1 MLQAGLFTSAYTF
14 ANIATTMINTI
25 LYIIAGPMFIASFSA
40 HLYLSRKLKK
50 EYDSDL
56 DDYYHE
62 FEDHHPGLIK
72 YNKWSK
78 ITFALTALSA
88 LLLFLAAVI

>member
-1 MLQAGLFTSAYTF
+1 M
-14 ANIATTMINTI
+14 NTI
-25 LYIIAGPMFIASFSA
+25 IYIIAGPMFIVSFGSY
-40 HLYLSRKLKK
+40 LYLSRKLKK

-62 FEDHHPGLIK
+62 VEDRHPALMK

-78 ITFALTALSA
+78 ITFTAAALSA
-88 LLLFLAAVI
+88 LLLFLATVV

>member
-1 MLQAGLFTSAYTF
+1 MKP
-14 ANIATTMINTI
+14 I
-25 LYIIAGPMFIASFSA
+25 LYIIAGPMFIVSFGSY
-40 HLYLSRKLKK
+40 LYLSRKLKK
-50 EYDSDL
+50 QYDPDL

-62 FEDHHPGLIK
+62 VEGRHPGLVK

-78 ITFALTALSA
+78 ITFAIAALSA

>member
-1 MLQAGLFTSAYTF
+1 M
-14 ANIATTMINTI
+14 NIV
-25 LYIIAGPMFIASFSA
+25 LYLIAGPMFIVSFGSY
-40 HLYLSRKLKK
+40 LYLSKKLKK
-50 EYDSDL
+50 EYDPDL

-62 FEDHHPGLIK
+62 VEDRHPGLIK

-78 ITFALTALSA
+78 ITFTLAALSA

>member
-1 MLQAGLFTSAYTF
+1 M
-14 ANIATTMINTI
+14 NIV
-25 LYIIAGPMFIASFSA
+25 LYLIAGPMFIVSFGSY
-40 HLYLSRKLKK
+40 LYLSKKLRKQ
-50 EYDSDL
+50 YDPDL

-62 FEDHHPGLIK
+62 VEDQHPALIK

-78 ITFALTALSA
+78 ITFALAALSA